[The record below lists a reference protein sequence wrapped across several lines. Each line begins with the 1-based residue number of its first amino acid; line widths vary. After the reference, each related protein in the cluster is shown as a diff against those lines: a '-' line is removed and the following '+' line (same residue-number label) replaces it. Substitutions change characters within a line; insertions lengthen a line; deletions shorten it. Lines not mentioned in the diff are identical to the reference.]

1 MLSTLALAPALLW
14 QYILGGALILLAIVI
29 VILVLMQSG
38 KEKGLSGTIAGSA
51 DTFFSKNGGTSSDR
65 VKSNLTI
72 VFSIIIVVLTIA
84 MTILVSVS

>member
-51 DTFFSKNGGTSSDR
+51 DTFFSKNGGKSSDR

>member
-1 MLSTLALAPALLW
+1 MLSTLALAPTLLW
-14 QYILGGALILLAIVI
+14 QYILGCALILLAIVI
-29 VILVLMQSG
+29 IVLVLMQSG

-51 DTFFSKNGGTSSDR
+51 DTFFSKNGGKSSDR

-72 VFSIIIVVLTIA
+72 VFSVIIVVLTIA

>member
-38 KEKGLSGTIAGSA
+38 KEKGLSGTITGSA
-51 DTFFSKNGGTSSDR
+51 DTFFSKNGGKSSDR